1 MGTYPTLQLNKWVLS
16 PPLWLGSLSDQ
27 GPHLCFLDREG
38 LGEERITQAGNR
50 DAART
55 PDAQELR
62 GLGHKPQASPSQLL
76 PSKLLSS
83 LNLFLK

>member
-1 MGTYPTLQLNKWVLS
+1 MIRGLTS
-16 PPLWLGSLSDQ
+16 ASLT
-27 GPHLCFLDREG
+27 GKG
-38 LGEERITQAGNR
+38 LGKRELPKLET